1 MKKPLSKYP
10 NRYSCLLSIYFTFFM
25 LSIATAQTF
34 QPNYEEAKVGNYQ
47 LPEILQ
53 TDKGKKITTAR
64 MWQKGMRP
72 KILAKFAEHVYG
84 KFPGQTKD
92 MYFKVNS
99 VDSTA
104 LGGKATRKQ
113 VTIFFTKAADS
124 PSMDVLLYLPNQIKE
139 PVAVFI
145 GLNFYGNHSTQS
157 DSGILLSDRWM
168 NNNEQYKVVNNR
180 ATEGSRGAQASR
192 WPVEEIL
199 SRGYGLA
206 TAYYGDLEPDHTEGW
221 KTGIRTTLQEELT
234 IKPEEWGAIGAWAW
248 GLSRI
253 MDYLETDKQVNA
265 KQVAITGHSRIGKAA
280 LWAAAN
286 DRRFAMVISNESG
299 EGGTALARRNY
310 GETVERINTAFPHWF
325 VPKYKEYNTNVDQLP
340 VDQHMLLALM
350 APRPLYVASA
360 EGDQWADPKGEFLS
374 AKHAEPVYALYGKKG
389 LGIGQMPAIEQ
400 PVGEYIRYHIRTGKH
415 DITLYDWQQFLTF
428 ADKHFKQ
435 GSKAINQ

>member
-1 MKKPLSKYP
+1 
-10 NRYSCLLSIYFTFFM
+10 M

-34 QPNYEEAKVGNYQ
+34 QPNYEEANVGNYR
-47 LPEILQ
+47 LPEVLQ
-53 TDKGKKITTAR
+53 TDKGKKITTSR
-64 MWQKGMRP
+64 KWEKSMRP

-84 KFPGQTKD
+84 KFPGRTKD
-92 MYFKVNS
+92 MHFTINS

-124 PSMDVLLYLPNQIKE
+124 PSMDVLLYLPNQVKE
-139 PVAVFI
+139 PVPVFI
-145 GLNFYGNHSTQS
+145 GLNFYGNHSIQT
-157 DSGILLSDRWM
+157 DPGIQLSERWM
-168 NNNEQYKVVNNR
+168 NNNEPYKVVNNR

-199 SRGYGLA
+199 ARGYGLA

-234 IKPEEWGAIGAWAW
+234 IKPEEWGAISAWAW

-286 DRRFAMVISNESG
+286 DQRFAMVISNDSG

-310 GETVERINTAFPHWF
+310 GETLERINTSFPHWF
-325 VPKYKEYNTNVDQLP
+325 VSKYKEYNTNVDQLP

-360 EGDQWADPKGEFLS
+360 EDDQWADPRGEFLS
-374 AKHAEPVYALYGKKG
+374 AKHAEPVYELYGKKG
-389 LGIGQMPAIEQ
+389 LGTEQMPAIEQ

-435 GSKAINQ
+435 VAKAINQ